1 MDFNLDN
8 WIENNKNGEVI
19 LFYKGNLTND
29 IITKLLDD
37 LENNFENI
45 EIPNKIR
52 KKLYN
57 SVVEGIQNIFHHSL
71 NNILENENTNEKF
84 GVIIVQ
90 KINEQF
96 EFIHGNF
103 INNEI
108 IVKLK
113 SRLDQ
118 INALDKDELKALYK
132 MILNNEEFS
141 DKGGGGLGMIDI
153 ARKSGSKIDY
163 EFINVNKNIT
173 FYTFEIKI

>member
-1 MDFNLDN
+1 MNFSLDN
-8 WIENNKNGEVI
+8 WINNNKKGNVI

-45 EIPNKIR
+45 DIPNKIR

-57 SVVEGIQNIFHHSL
+57 SVVEGIQNIYHHGL
-71 NNILENENTNEKF
+71 NNILDNNDQNEKF
-84 GVIIVQ
+84 GVVIIQ
-90 KINEQF
+90 KNNDTF

-103 INNEI
+103 INNETI
-108 IVKLK
+108 TKLK

-118 INALDKDELKALYK
+118 INSLSKDELKSLYK

-141 DKGGGGLGMIDI
+141 NKGGGGLGMIDI

-163 EFINVNKNIT
+163 EFINVNKNFT
-173 FYTFEIKI
+173 FYTFKIKI

>member
-1 MDFNLDN
+1 MDFNLN
-8 WIENNKNGEVI
+8 IWINNNKKGDVI
-19 LFYKGNLTND
+19 LFYKGNLTDD

-37 LENNFENI
+37 LENNFEKI

-57 SVVEGIQNIFHHSL
+57 SVVEGMQNIFHHSL
-71 NNILENENTNEKF
+71 NNVLENNNTKEKF
-84 GVIIVQ
+84 GIIIVQ
-90 KINEQF
+90 KINDEF

-108 IVKLK
+108 ITKLK

-118 INALDKDELKALYK
+118 INSLSKDELKALYK

-153 ARKSGSKIDY
+153 ARKSGSKINY
-163 EFINVNKNIT
+163 EFINVNKNFT